1 MALPHLRKTARSG
14 SRQGLHELGGPS
26 SSCTLERDHQFCL
39 PIHYSV
45 WDCNPCCTHA
55 KGTHDWIE
63 WIVMENHPSS
73 FFDVV
78 RAELKDKVAEKR
90 HGLIFDGWLE
100 NGYHFVGTFVVM
112 QPDDPSDTTQ
122 REMYLLSFKPHKT
135 RHFGADA
142 TIDLLDDLLDMYAI
156 EASQLCFLVG
166 DNASVNVSIGK
177 KVNVPLVSCAS
188 HHLHLAAEKH
198 LQPYTELFDKLAPHL
213 DDSDEYLAP
222 LLLSAEDK
230 NRLRTL
236 LKDLKKFES
245 VSKKLQQEQ
254 GLTLRHVRVLF
265 DELLAEFPD
274 SCVRHLASNARIVA
288 FQASRT
294 APSRV

>member
-142 TIDLLDDLLDMYAI
+142 TIDLLDDLLDITFAMI
-156 EASQLCFLVG
+156 KRFL
-166 DNASVNVSIGK
+166 
-177 KVNVPLVSCAS
+177 
-188 HHLHLAAEKH
+188 E
-198 LQPYTELFDKLAPHL
+198 LAPHL

-288 FQASRT
+288 FQALRT
-294 APSRV
+294 APSRF